1 MNKCINTLQSTF
13 HVLFV
18 YYLHVGTFI
27 ILPAFYFKSF
37 QNLKMP
43 KYTATHHEI
52 TRKTKYI
59 CIKKRLLKIIVRVRI
74 CSNKQITSNNK
85 LLTFFLTVQI
95 KMNDFE

>member
-1 MNKCINTLQSTF
+1 
-13 HVLFV
+13 
-18 YYLHVGTFI
+18 
-27 ILPAFYFKSF
+27 
-37 QNLKMP
+37 MP
-43 KYTATHHEI
+43 KYAATHHEI
-52 TRKTKYI
+52 TKKTKYI